1 MQKNGTVYLTYTP
14 VGYIMTIDVY
24 PVRVFDCKE
33 DASMEDIK
41 ELETQINEKYRKC
54 AHVDI
59 CTSEK
64 KYNRDG
70 SAKKKLLNR
79 LARIEGQIRGLEKMV
94 DEDKY
99 CIDVLTQ
106 SSAITS
112 AMNSFNKEVLM
123 NHIRNCVTANIK
135 AGNDEIVEEMLDILQ
150 KLMK

>member
-1 MQKNGTVYLTYTP
+1 MAKK
-14 VGYIMTIDVY
+14 
-24 PVRVFDCKE
+24 KE
-33 DASMEDIK
+33 
-41 ELETQINEKYRKC
+41 ELEAAEVLNAKCQRC

-64 KYNRDG
+64 KLGMDG
-70 SAKKKLLNR
+70 EAKKKRLNR

-112 AMNSFNKEVLM
+112 AMNSFNKEVLT

-135 AGNDEIVEEMLDILQ
+135 AGNEEVVEEMLDMLQ

>member
-1 MQKNGTVYLTYTP
+1 MEKKKAE
-14 VGYIMTIDVY
+14 
-24 PVRVFDCKE
+24 KE
-33 DASMEDIK
+33 IK
-41 ELETQINEKYRKC
+41 SLEAEINAKCAKC

-59 CTSEK
+59 CESEK
-64 KYNRDG
+64 KYNKDG
-70 SAKKKLLNR
+70 EAKKKLLNR

-112 AMNSFNKEVLM
+112 AMNSFNKEVLT

-135 AGNDEIVEEMLDILQ
+135 AGNDEIVEEMLDMLQ

>member
-1 MQKNGTVYLTYTP
+1 MAKK
-14 VGYIMTIDVY
+14 
-24 PVRVFDCKE
+24 KE
-33 DASMEDIK
+33 GPAEAAKAVNAKCQM
-41 ELETQINEKYRKC
+41 C
-54 AHVDI
+54 AHADV

-64 KYNRDG
+64 KLGADG
-70 SAKKKLLNR
+70 DAKKKLLNR
-79 LARIEGQIRGLEKMV
+79 LARIEGQIRGLEKMI

-112 AMNSFNKEVLM
+112 AMNSFNKEVLT

-135 AGNDEIVEEMLDILQ
+135 AGNDEVVEEMLGMLQ

>member
-1 MQKNGTVYLTYTP
+1 MAKKEPVTDITNTVNKKCE
-14 VGYIMTIDVY
+14 M
-24 PVRVFDCKE
+24 
-33 DASMEDIK
+33 
-41 ELETQINEKYRKC
+41 C
-54 AHVDI
+54 AHMDV

-64 KYNRDG
+64 KYSRDG
-70 SAKKKLLNR
+70 EAKKKLLNR
-79 LARIEGQIRGLEKMV
+79 LARIEGQIRGLEKMI

-112 AMNSFNKEVLM
+112 AMNSFNKEVLT

-135 AGNDEIVEEMLDILQ
+135 AGNDEVVEEMLDMLQ